1 MFELLL
7 LRVNINYREFT
18 HYSFSNVEVIIA
30 TA

>member
-7 LRVNINYREFT
+7 LWVYIIG
-18 HYSFSNVEVIIA
+18 SLPIIPSPDVEVNIA

>member
-7 LRVNINYREFT
+7 LWVYINYREFT
-18 HYSFSNVEVIIA
+18 HYSFPDVEVNIA

>member
-7 LRVNINYREFT
+7 LRVNINYRELT